1 MNRGRP
7 AAGLVSSEG
16 LAAGARLLQSRGMS
30 RRGLIIR
37 LLIFVPLFGYFGYG
51 AIQKWRAEQA
61 IADDAPT
68 SRKMQLPDG
77 RTIDVIEMTPE
88 QAEKHYGVKLP
99 SEPTVSDASK
109 PAPATK
115 AGEGKSGAN
124 APELKIE
131 LPAPVATPTPAN

>member
-1 MNRGRP
+1 
-7 AAGLVSSEG
+7 
-16 LAAGARLLQSRGMS
+16 MS

-61 IADDAPT
+61 AAADDAPT

-99 SEPTVSDASK
+99 TEPTVSDASK

-115 AGEGKSGAN
+115 AGEGKSDAN

-131 LPAPVATPTPAN
+131 LPAPAPASPPAN